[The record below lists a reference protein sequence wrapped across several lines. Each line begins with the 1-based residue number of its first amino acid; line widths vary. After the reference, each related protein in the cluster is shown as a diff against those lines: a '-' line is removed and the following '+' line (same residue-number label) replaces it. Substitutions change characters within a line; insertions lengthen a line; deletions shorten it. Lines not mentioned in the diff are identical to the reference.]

1 MNKRL
6 STHAIEAAKNSEAN
20 MVNDINGDPG
30 SIPGL
35 SSYPVGTTQPDSA
48 FIQAVRAGEEFVRS
62 VKAVAEHEKR
72 TAVMAT
78 VFGELMEKADRY
90 YGVAK

>member
-1 MNKRL
+1 MAN
-6 STHAIEAAKNSEAN
+6 HVNS
-20 MVNDINGDPG
+20 DTSSIPDPG
-30 SIPGL
+30 PTA
-35 SSYPVGTTQPDSA
+35 VGTAQPDSA

-78 VFGELMEKADRY
+78 VFGELMEKPDRY